1 MKIKSVLQIPVLVL
15 LSLAFVPG
23 PRTANAAMIS
33 TGQAVSRLSHD
44 AERKKIAEFVNRSDV
59 KTQLIKYG
67 VNPAEASM
75 RLASLSDKE
84 VKNLSAQIDSSTA
97 GGDPIVGVLSLVL
110 IILLII
116 FLAQRI

>member
-1 MKIKSVLQIPVLVL
+1 MKIKSVLRIPFLLL

-23 PRTANAAMIS
+23 SHTANAAMIS
-33 TGQAVSRLSHD
+33 TGQAVSRLSHEAD
-44 AERKKIAEFVNRSDV
+44 RKKIAEFVNRGDV
-59 KTQLIKYG
+59 KLQLIKFG

-84 VKNLSAQIDSSTA
+84 VHNLSAQIDSSTA

-110 IILLII
+110 IVLLIV